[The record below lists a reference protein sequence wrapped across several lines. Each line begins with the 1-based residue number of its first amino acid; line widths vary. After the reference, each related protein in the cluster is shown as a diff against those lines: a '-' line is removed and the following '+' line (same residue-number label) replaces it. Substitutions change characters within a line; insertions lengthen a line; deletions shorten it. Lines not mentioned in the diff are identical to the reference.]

1 MPIPADYRVPPFLH
15 VADSKRV
22 VHAIT
27 NYTGFYGS
35 RACSGRRICLPKTH
49 ASSDSRT
56 VTCAKCRTAMRDR
69 ALDAQQQALRSAAAA
84 TKRAARRAREAD
96 VWGKIDQPEV
106 PDA

>member
-1 MPIPADYRVPPFLH
+1 MDIIAEIAYLANLDL
-15 VADSKRV
+15 S
-22 VHAIT
+22 IT
-27 NYTGFYGS
+27 ERLMGAYQ
-35 RACSGRRICLPKTH
+35 LPVSWD
-49 ASSDSRT
+49 AST
-56 VTCAKCRTAMRDR
+56 ITCAKCRAAMRDR